1 MENQNDNLQE
11 LEVLRQQVA
20 EFKNRM
26 DEQEIVNKKLLMAA
40 TTKGHI
46 SWIKQLNI
54 GGAIINIVMIPIVI
68 LVFRNIVGCSWG
80 PILFCELILILSAAF
95 GIWNISTIRDKYL
108 LCDNVLS
115 VKQRLTAFR
124 RREKLSFFIVLPIL
138 LLWIVWILFD
148 IYYGTNI
155 PLPSA
160 THLIEDA
167 LIILIGLSFV
177 FYTFYREKRTL
188 NKTIKEIDEF
198 VELK

>member
-155 PLPSA
+155 PLPST

>member
-11 LEVLRQQVA
+11 LELLRQQVA
-20 EFKNRM
+20 DFKNRM
-26 DEQEIVNKKLLMAA
+26 DEQEIVNRKLLMAA

-95 GIWNISTIRDKYL
+95 GIWNISTIRDKHL

-115 VKQRLTAFR
+115 VQQRLTAFR

-148 IYYGTNI
+148 IYYGTDI
-155 PLPSA
+155 PLPSK

-167 LIILIGLSFV
+167 IIIIIGLSFV
-177 FYTFYREKRTL
+177 FYIFYREKRTL
-188 NKTIKEIDEF
+188 NKTIMEIDDF
-198 VELK
+198 ADKK

>member
-26 DEQEIVNKKLLMAA
+26 DEQEIVNRKLLMAA

-46 SWIKQLNI
+46 TWIKQLNI

-68 LVFRNIVGCSWG
+68 LVFRNIIGCSWG

-95 GIWNISTIRDKYL
+95 SIWNTSTIRDKHL

-115 VKQRLTAFR
+115 VQQRLTAFKH
-124 RREKLSFFIVLPIL
+124 REKLSFLIELPIL

-155 PLPSA
+155 PLPST

>member
-20 EFKNRM
+20 DFKNRM
-26 DEQEIVNKKLLMAA
+26 DEQEIVNRKLLMAA

-155 PLPSA
+155 PLPST

-188 NKTIKEIDEF
+188 NKTIKEIDDF
-198 VELK
+198 ADKK

>member
-20 EFKNRM
+20 DFKNRM
-26 DEQEIVNKKLLMAA
+26 DEQEIVNRKLLMAA

-95 GIWNISTIRDKYL
+95 GIWNISTIRDKHL

-115 VKQRLTAFR
+115 VQQRLTAFK
-124 RREKLSFFIVLPIL
+124 RREKLSFITGLPIIL
-138 LLWIVWILFD
+138 LSVAWLLFD
-148 IYYGTNI
+148 VYYGTDI
-155 PLPSA
+155 PLPSKA
-160 THLIEDA
+160 HLIEDV
-167 LIILIGLSFV
+167 IIIIIGLCFV
-177 FYTFYREKRTL
+177 FYTSYREKRSL
-188 NKTIKEIDEF
+188 NKAIKEIDDF
-198 VELK
+198 ADKK

>member
-11 LEVLRQQVA
+11 LELLRQQVA
-20 EFKNRM
+20 DFKNRM
-26 DEQEIVNKKLLMAA
+26 DEQEIVNRKLLMAA

-95 GIWNISTIRDKYL
+95 GIWNISTIRDKHL

-115 VKQRLTAFR
+115 VQQRLTAFR

-138 LLWIVWILFD
+138 LLWIVWFLFD

-155 PLPSA
+155 PLPST

-167 LIILIGLSFV
+167 VIILIGLSFV
-177 FYTFYREKRTL
+177 FYIFYREKRTL
-188 NKTIKEIDEF
+188 NKTIKEIDDF
-198 VELK
+198 ADKK

>member
-26 DEQEIVNKKLLMAA
+26 DEQEIVNRKLLMAA

-46 SWIKQLNI
+46 SWIKQ
-54 GGAIINIVMIPIVI
+54 INIVMIPIVI
-68 LVFRNIVGCSWG
+68 LVFKIIVGCSWM

-124 RREKLSFFIVLPIL
+124 RREKLSFITGSPIIL
-138 LLWIVWILFD
+138 LSVAWLLFD
-148 IYYGTNI
+148 VYYGTDI
-155 PLPSA
+155 PLPSTA
-160 THLIEDA
+160 HLIEDA
-167 LIILIGLSFV
+167 FIILIGLSFV
-177 FYTFYREKRTL
+177 FYTFYREMRSL
-188 NKTIKEIDEF
+188 NRAIKEIDEF
-198 VELK
+198 IELK

>member
-26 DEQEIVNKKLLMAA
+26 DEQEIVNRKLLMAA

-155 PLPSA
+155 PLPST

-177 FYTFYREKRTL
+177 FYTFYSEKRTL

>member
-26 DEQEIVNKKLLMAA
+26 DEQEIINRKLLMAA

-46 SWIKQLNI
+46 SWIKQINI

-68 LVFRNIVGCSWG
+68 LVFKIIVGCSWM

-95 GIWNISTIRDKYL
+95 SIWNINTIREKYL

-115 VKQRLTAFR
+115 VKKRLTTFK
-124 RREKLSFFIVLPIL
+124 RREELSFITELPIIL
-138 LLWIVWILFD
+138 LSVAWLLFD
-148 IYYGTNI
+148 VYYGTDI
-155 PLPSA
+155 PLPSKA
-160 THLIEDA
+160 HLIEDA
-167 LIILIGLSFV
+167 IIIIIGLCFV
-177 FYTFYREKRTL
+177 FYTFRREMRSL
-188 NKTIKEIDEF
+188 NKAIKEIQEWG
-198 VELK
+198 

>member
-11 LEVLRQQVA
+11 LELLRQQVA
-20 EFKNRM
+20 DFKNRM
-26 DEQEIVNKKLLMAA
+26 DEQEIVNRKLLMAA
-40 TTKGHI
+40 TKGHI
-46 SWIKQLNI
+46 SWIKRLNI

-95 GIWNISTIRDKYL
+95 GIWNISTIRDKHL

-115 VKQRLTAFR
+115 VQQRLTAFK
-124 RREKLSFFIVLPIL
+124 RREKLSLFIGLPIL

-155 PLPSA
+155 PLPST

-188 NKTIKEIDEF
+188 NKTIKEIDDF
-198 VELK
+198 ADKK

>member
-11 LEVLRQQVA
+11 LELLRQQVA
-20 EFKNRM
+20 DFKNRM
-26 DEQEIVNKKLLMAA
+26 DEQEIVNRKLLMAA

-95 GIWNISTIRDKYL
+95 GIWNISTIRDKHL

-115 VKQRLTAFR
+115 VQQRLTAFK
-124 RREKLSFFIVLPIL
+124 RREKLSFITELPIIL
-138 LLWIVWILFD
+138 LSVAWLLFD
-148 IYYGTNI
+148 VYYGTDI
-155 PLPSA
+155 PLPSRA
-160 THLIEDA
+160 HLIEDA
-167 LIILIGLSFV
+167 FIILIGLSFV
-177 FYTFYREKRTL
+177 FYIFYREKRTL
-188 NKTIKEIDEF
+188 NKTIKEIDDF
-198 VELK
+198 ADKK

>member
-26 DEQEIVNKKLLMAA
+26 DEQEIVNRKLLMVA

-95 GIWNISTIRDKYL
+95 GIWNGLPIIL
-108 LCDNVLS
+108 LS
-115 VKQRLTAFR
+115 VAWL
-124 RREKLSFFIVLPIL
+124 
-138 LLWIVWILFD
+138 LFD
-148 IYYGTNI
+148 VYYGTDI
-155 PLPSA
+155 PLPSKA
-160 THLIEDA
+160 HLIEDA
-167 LIILIGLSFV
+167 IIIIIGLCFV
-177 FYTFYREKRTL
+177 FYTFRRERCSL
-188 NKTIKEIDEF
+188 NKAIKEIQEWG
-198 VELK
+198 

>member
-95 GIWNISTIRDKYL
+95 SIWNISTIRDKHL

-115 VKQRLTAFR
+115 VQQRLTAFR
-124 RREKLSFFIVLPIL
+124 RREKLSFITGLPIIL
-138 LLWIVWILFD
+138 LSVAWLLFD
-148 IYYGTNI
+148 VYYGTDI
-155 PLPSA
+155 PLPSKA
-160 THLIEDA
+160 LSLIH
-167 LIILIGLSFV
+167 I
-177 FYTFYREKRTL
+177 
-188 NKTIKEIDEF
+188 
-198 VELK
+198 

>member
-1 MENQNDNLQE
+1 MDNQNDNLQE

-26 DEQEIVNKKLLMAA
+26 DEQEIVNRKLLMAA

-155 PLPSA
+155 PLPST